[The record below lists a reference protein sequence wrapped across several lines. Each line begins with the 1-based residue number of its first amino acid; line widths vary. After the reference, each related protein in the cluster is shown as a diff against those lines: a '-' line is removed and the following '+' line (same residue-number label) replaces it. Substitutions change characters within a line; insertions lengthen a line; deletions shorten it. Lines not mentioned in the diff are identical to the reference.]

1 MSEEKDLKEFTE
13 GMDSDA
19 DNLNSFVDFTDL
31 ADLDHSDA
39 LDDLG
44 DLGELGDLDDLSDLP
59 DISDLDD
66 LTDVAAPDASAVADV
81 SIDEVQESDSPAGLF
96 EEDSIP
102 SDLPVLED
110 ITGLDDTILPEE
122 MPEITPDDMIKGDL
136 LSENQEVD
144 NPVITNTVMP
154 ETTDELPVLDDFV
167 MEEPAMEES
176 GFADPVL
183 EEPVLMDSI
192 TEESAVTEPV
202 LDSLE
207 SELPKEEEPV
217 AANEQ
222 DSVGGLDSMLSGI
235 LGDLDLGDSFS
246 ESSEA
251 PADAAADDLLGTDEI
266 PFTGDSFGD
275 ALNMENLM
283 PEQPKEEEK
292 KPGFF
297 KKVFG
302 NVITDEIAEA
312 ERKQAQEEKEAK
324 EKLEEEEA
332 KKKEEKEAEK
342 EAKKQEKA
350 RKAEEKK
357 KAKEARKA
365 EKKAQKEEAKAKQEE
380 EEAAELEI
388 VGKLNRTGV
397 IIIAIATVLFLAIEI
412 GGTNL
417 FGSYT
422 TKKAAV
428 NYFSLGK
435 YTDAYEEAIGTN
447 LKEKDRESY
456 DKIKT
461 VMKVQYALDSYQSY
475 ERMKYYPEALN
486 ALLKG
491 IKRYD
496 DTIEDGVKLNVDGDM
511 MKCRNRIIS
520 TLQQEFALSES
531 EAYAILALDK
541 DSYTK
546 RVVKIGLNKK

>member
-1 MSEEKDLKEFTE
+1 
-13 GMDSDA
+13 
-19 DNLNSFVDFTDL
+19 
-31 ADLDHSDA
+31 
-39 LDDLG
+39 
-44 DLGELGDLDDLSDLP
+44 
-59 DISDLDD
+59 
-66 LTDVAAPDASAVADV
+66 
-81 SIDEVQESDSPAGLF
+81 
-96 EEDSIP
+96 
-102 SDLPVLED
+102 
-110 ITGLDDTILPEE
+110 
-122 MPEITPDDMIKGDL
+122 
-136 LSENQEVD
+136 
-144 NPVITNTVMP
+144 
-154 ETTDELPVLDDFV
+154 
-167 MEEPAMEES
+167 MEES

-251 PADAAADDLLGTDEI
+251 PADAADDDLLGTDEL

-302 NVITDEIAEA
+302 NLITDEIAEA

>member
-1 MSEEKDLKEFTE
+1 MRGSKLILTCLLAAALVLSCAGCGGKEAAKAEEASVVEETPAAE
-13 GMDSDA
+13 E
-19 DNLNSFVDFTDL
+19 T
-31 ADLDHSDA
+31 
-39 LDDLG
+39 
-44 DLGELGDLDDLSDLP
+44 P
-59 DISDLDD
+59 
-66 LTDVAAPDASAVADV
+66 VANG
-81 SIDEVQESDSPAGLF
+81 SPAVG
-96 EEDSIP
+96 ETVAP
-102 SDLPVLED
+102 
-110 ITGLDDTILPEE
+110 
-122 MPEITPDDMIKGDL
+122 
-136 LSENQEVD
+136 QD
-144 NPVITNTVMP
+144 NI
-154 ETTDELPVLDDFV
+154 E
-167 MEEPAMEES
+167 
-176 GFADPVL
+176 
-183 EEPVLMDSI
+183 
-192 TEESAVTEPV
+192 
-202 LDSLE
+202 
-207 SELPKEEEPV
+207 ELPKEEEPV